1 MISDADVI
9 RAAYELIERYGPN
22 AMSVAQDRIDEFS
35 IIQDQSGVN
44 VAVRVLSALEHRLDS
59 MGMNDA

>member
-1 MISDADVI
+1 LISDANVI
-9 RAAYELIERYGPN
+9 CAAYELTELYGSK

-35 IIQDQSGVN
+35 TIQNQSGVN
-44 VAVRVLSALEHRLDS
+44 VALRVLSALEHRLDS